1 MSEILPF
8 LKDAELFKGLTD
20 QDLESIAAICKPAR
34 YEKGQVIVE
43 EDIRERELYIIKSG
57 RVNISLSP
65 PGSQE
70 VRGTLTKCAPGQVFG
85 ELSFI
90 DGARR
95 STWVTALEDVEVC
108 KIRWESFSGIVQ
120 AKPEIGYRV
129 MAYLARVIADRLRDT
144 TMLCS
149 NLLMMKT

>member
-1 MSEILPF
+1 MSKMLAF
-8 LKDAELFKGLTD
+8 LKDTEVFKGLAD
-20 QDLESIAAICKPAR
+20 EDLERIAAICNPAR
-34 YEKGQVIVE
+34 FKKGEVIVE
-43 EDIRERELYIIKSG
+43 EDVRERELYIIKSG

-65 PGSQE
+65 PGSEE
-70 VRGTLTKCAPGQVFG
+70 VRGTLTKCTPGQVFG

-95 STWVTALEDVEVC
+95 STWVTALDDVEVC
-108 KIRWESFSGIVQ
+108 QIRWESFSGIIQ

-129 MAYLARVIADRLRDT
+129 MANLARVIADRLRDT

-149 NLLMMKT
+149 NLLMVR

>member
-1 MSEILPF
+1 MSEMLAF
-8 LKDAELFKGLTD
+8 LKHTEVFKGLAGE
-20 QDLESIAAICKPAR
+20 DLERIAGICNLAR
-34 YEKGQVIVE
+34 FNRGEVIVE
-43 EDIRERELYIIKSG
+43 EDVRERELYIIKSG

-70 VRGTLTKCAPGQVFG
+70 VRGTLTRCAPGQVFG

-95 STWVTALEDVEVC
+95 STWVTALEDVEVFQ
-108 KIRWESFSGIVQ
+108 IRWESFNGIVK

-129 MAYLARVIADRLRDT
+129 MTNLARVIADRLRDT

-149 NLLMMKT
+149 NLLMVR

>member
-1 MSEILPF
+1 MKGLTKF
-8 LKDAELFKGLTD
+8 LQDTEVFKGLVTD
-20 QDLESIAAICKPAR
+20 DLEQIATICKPAR
-34 YEKGQVIVE
+34 FNKGDVIVE
-43 EDIRERELYIIKSG
+43 EDARERELYIIKSG

-70 VRGTLTKCAPGQVFG
+70 TRGTLTSCKPGQVFG

-95 STWVTALEDVEVC
+95 STWVIALDDVEVYQ
-108 KIRWESFSGIVQ
+108 IRWESFSGLIQ
-120 AKPEIGYRV
+120 SKPEIGYRV
-129 MAYLARVIADRLRDT
+129 MSNLARVIADRLRDT

-149 NLLMMKT
+149 NLLRMR

>member
-8 LKDAELFKGLTD
+8 LKDTEVFKGLTD
-20 QDLESIAAICKPAR
+20 EDLERIAVICKPAR

-43 EDIRERELYIIKSG
+43 EDARERELYIIKSG

-65 PGSQE
+65 PGVAE
-70 VRGTLTKCAPGQVFG
+70 VRGTLTNCTPGQVFG

-95 STWVTALEDVEVC
+95 STWVTALEDVEVYQV
-108 KIRWESFSGIVQ
+108 RWESFSGIIQ
-120 AKPEIGYRV
+120 GNPKIGYRV
-129 MAYLARVIADRLRDT
+129 MSNIARVIADRLRDT

-149 NLLMMKT
+149 NLLRVR